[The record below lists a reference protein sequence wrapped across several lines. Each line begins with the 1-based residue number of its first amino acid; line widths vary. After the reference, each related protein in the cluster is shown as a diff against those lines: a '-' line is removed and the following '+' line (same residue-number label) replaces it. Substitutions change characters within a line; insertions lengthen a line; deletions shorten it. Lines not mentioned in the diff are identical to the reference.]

1 MLSKILVGVLGVAV
15 LSVGTYVYWQSI
27 NNTPDRPTDQP
38 GVTGRCPSDSA
49 APCCQQPSRSSCL
62 TPVADEGCC
71 NEGCCTDLG
80 TKSGAAE
87 ALAIPPREVK

>member
-15 LSVGTYVYWQSI
+15 LSVGTYVYWQSV
-27 NNTPDRPTDQP
+27 NNAQDTPMDQT
-38 GVTGRCPSDSA
+38 GVTGTCPSDSV

-71 NEGCCTDLG
+71 TDVCPATG
-80 TKSGAAE
+80 PAE
-87 ALAIPPREVK
+87 NLAIPPREVK